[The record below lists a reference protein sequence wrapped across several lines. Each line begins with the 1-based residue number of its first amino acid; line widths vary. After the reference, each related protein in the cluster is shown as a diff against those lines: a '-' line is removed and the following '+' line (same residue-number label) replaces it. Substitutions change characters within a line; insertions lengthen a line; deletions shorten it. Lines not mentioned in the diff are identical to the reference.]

1 MRYKTTTLHIP
12 VRGRRMKL
20 LVLRPADAAPDR
32 PRVGALW
39 LHGGGY
45 ITGMPEMAHFT
56 RARDLAARY
65 GAVVV
70 SPAYRLA
77 GQAPYP
83 AALADCHAALR
94 FLYDHAGGFGVRA
107 DWLMVGGES
116 AGGGL
121 AAALC
126 MYEKDRGGIPLA
138 FQMPLYPMIDDR
150 DTPTSRDNH
159 APVWNTRRNHAAWAR
174 YLRGLAGRPAPC
186 YAAPARRRDY
196 TGLPPAYTF
205 VSTAEPFFAETVRY
219 IADLKAA
226 GVPAEL
232 DVYTGLFHAF
242 DMLLPFLP
250 VSRLA
255 ARRFGEAFARAQAA
269 LRQPE
274 DGGFDSLV
282 K

>member
-1 MRYKTTTLHIP
+1 MHYKTTTLHIP

-20 LVLRPADAAPDR
+20 LVLRPAGAAPDGLR
-32 PRVGALW
+32 TGVLW

-45 ITGMPEMAHFT
+45 VTGMPEMVHFT
-56 RARDLAARY
+56 RARDLVARY

-83 AALADCHAALR
+83 AALTDCHAALR
-94 FLYDHAGGFGVRA
+94 FMRDHAVGLGIRGDR
-107 DWLMVGGES
+107 LMVGGES

-126 MYEKDRGGIPLA
+126 LYEKDIGGINIA
-138 FQMPLYPMIDDR
+138 FQMPLYPMLDDR
-150 DTPTSRDNH
+150 DTETSRDNH
-159 APVWNTRRNHAAWAR
+159 APVWNTRRNHSAWAC
-174 YLRGLAGRPAPC
+174 YLRGLAGCPVPC

-205 VSTAEPFFAETVRY
+205 VSTAEPFYAETVRY
-219 IADLKAA
+219 IAHLKAA
-226 GVPAEL
+226 GVPAEM
-232 DVYTGLFHAF
+232 DVYPGLFHAF

-255 ARRFGEAFARAQAA
+255 ARRFGEQFARAQAGA
-269 LRQPE
+269 AGSRPPRT
-274 DGGFDSLV
+274 GA
-282 K
+282 